1 MGPSYGADAAAKVP
15 YSGPGPGIWDLNLVG
30 PDQKARK
37 NVVLNF
43 AMSFCISLACLAL
56 PKIVEGLR
64 PEWNWI
70 CVLCIFGFVA
80 LFLVSWSYYPDP
92 DHRVYVHHACMLS
105 HRVRSGTSNNYTSL
119 SYLLWRRFLAGLSSL
134 SLSSESTD

>member
-43 AMSFCISLACLAL
+43 AMSFCISLAYIQDLFEEWGQPIPIVVEYLEDEVELRAIVTNVNMH
-56 PKIVEGLR
+56 PKAID
-64 PEWNWI
+64 
-70 CVLCIFGFVA
+70 F
-80 LFLVSWSYYPDP
+80 S
-92 DHRVYVHHACMLS
+92 M
-105 HRVRSGTSNNYTSL
+105 
-119 SYLLWRRFLAGLSSL
+119 
-134 SLSSESTD
+134 

>member
-43 AMSFCISLACLAL
+43 AMSFCISLA
-56 PKIVEGLR
+56 
-64 PEWNWI
+64 
-70 CVLCIFGFVA
+70 
-80 LFLVSWSYYPDP
+80 LVSY
-92 DHRVYVHHACMLS
+92 HAKKAYQL
-105 HRVRSGTSNNYTSL
+105 
-119 SYLLWRRFLAGLSSL
+119 
-134 SLSSESTD
+134 

>member
-43 AMSFCISLACLAL
+43 AMSFCISLASLL
-56 PKIVEGLR
+56 PVDVRQGVPVGVSGNFDIKLPRHACAR
-64 PEWNWI
+64 PI
-70 CVLCIFGFVA
+70 DSI
-80 LFLVSWSYYPDP
+80 SPDP
-92 DHRVYVHHACMLS
+92 DL
-105 HRVRSGTSNNYTSL
+105 
-119 SYLLWRRFLAGLSSL
+119 
-134 SLSSESTD
+134 E

>member
-43 AMSFCISLACLAL
+43 AMSFCISLTCWAYVLSPAD
-56 PKIVEGLR
+56 GLDGGHDAR
-64 PEWNWI
+64 H
-70 CVLCIFGFVA
+70 G
-80 LFLVSWSYYPDP
+80 
-92 DHRVYVHHACMLS
+92 R
-105 HRVRSGTSNNYTSL
+105 
-119 SYLLWRRFLAGLSSL
+119 AGGLG
-134 SLSSESTD
+134 